1 MDAHVA
7 QGRPRHMWIDDIKNW
22 TKLDTYEKIKRTA
35 AERLKWRTYTTTCQ
49 PSTTSGRI
57 KEKPVGGTMRRG
69 AVGAEGVGSGE
80 GAEPPPQKIFDI
92 FYS

>member
-1 MDAHVA
+1 MC
-7 QGRPRHMWIDDIKNW
+7 IK
-22 TKLDTYEKIKRTA
+22 DVSYQRMS
-35 AERLKWRTYTTTCQ
+35 AERSGNGAERAV
-49 PSTTSGRI
+49 SSSGRI
-57 KEKPVGGTMRRG
+57 KEKPVGGTTRRG